1 MLDTIATIA
10 NILASAAVVL
20 TLVFIGIQLKQNA
33 ELTRMAAAQTS
44 AQLLSTNLGRIIE
57 NPDLA
62 ELITKDGAPDSWTR
76 PERLRV
82 SNFLSAS
89 FRHYEVLHT
98 HRRFG
103 VFEEELWGGTEARLR
118 DSLDSAAIRDWWAD
132 SKAFYAKSFV
142 TYVDEIVAEWEAI
155 EAIAGMGDSGGGGLL
170 SANSTG

>member
-10 NILASAAVVL
+10 NIFASAAVVL

-44 AQLLSTNLGRIIE
+44 AELLSMNLGRIIE
-57 NPDLA
+57 SSDLA
-62 ELITKDGAPDSWTR
+62 DLITKDGAPDCWSR
-76 PERLRV
+76 AERLRV
-82 SNFLSAS
+82 TNFLSAS

-118 DSLDSAAIRDWWAD
+118 DSLESAAIRDWWQE
-132 SKAFYAKSFV
+132 SKPFYAKSFV
-142 TYVDEIVAEWEAI
+142 TYVDKIAAEMEAL
-155 EAIAGMGDSGGGGLL
+155 ENVGGGGI
-170 SANSTG
+170 

>member
-20 TLVFIGIQLKQNA
+20 TLVFIGIQLKQNS

-44 AQLLSTNLGRIIE
+44 AQMMSTNLGRIIE
-57 NPDLA
+57 SPDLA
-62 ELITKDGAPDSWTR
+62 ELITREGAPESWSR
-76 PERLRV
+76 PERLRAT
-82 SNFLSAS
+82 NFLSAS

-118 DSLDSAAIRDWWAD
+118 DNLDSAAIRDWWKE
-132 SKAFYAKSFV
+132 SKPFYAKSFV
-142 TYVDEIVAEWEAI
+142 AYVDEIVAEWEAI
-155 EAIAGMGDSGGGGLL
+155 EAIAGMGNGAKAGDGVV
-170 SANSTG
+170 

>member
-1 MLDTIATIA
+1 MSTLETVATIA
-10 NILASAAVVL
+10 NIFASAAVVL

-57 NPDLA
+57 HEDLA
-62 ELITKDGAPDSWTR
+62 ALFTKEGIPDCWT
-76 PERLRV
+76 PTERLRAA
-82 SNFLSAS
+82 NFLSAS

-118 DSLDSAAIRDWWAD
+118 DSLDSAAVREWWAG

-142 TYVDEIVAEWEAI
+142 AYVDEIAAEWEAI
-155 EAIAGMGDSGGGGLL
+155 EAIARMNEPAADAG
-170 SANSTG
+170 